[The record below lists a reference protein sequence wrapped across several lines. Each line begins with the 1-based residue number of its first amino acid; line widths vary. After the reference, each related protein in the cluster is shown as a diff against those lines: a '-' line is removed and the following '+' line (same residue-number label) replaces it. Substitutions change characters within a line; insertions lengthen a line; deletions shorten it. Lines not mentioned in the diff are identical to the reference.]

1 MSKGLTQTSG
11 AGVSFAAILV
21 LSSAHLLAADDRVQR
36 CQLLQDDIRQNER
49 VLAHEKDRANA
60 SKVRERLF
68 ELRDQFHELNCGEL
82 PLKQEHKTRR

>member
-1 MSKGLTQTSG
+1 VSKGLTQNSG
-11 AGVSFAAILV
+11 SGVSFVAILV

-36 CQLLQDDIRQNER
+36 CQLLQNDIRQNER

-68 ELRDQFHELNCGEL
+68 ELRDQFHEQNCGEL
-82 PLKQEHKTRR
+82 PLKQERKTPR